1 VLERCVPFSSS
12 RIDLQIILLQVGPD
26 LDTRI
31 TVLLLVLALAEIK
44 WDKWSMTVA
53 STGIYLAVVLGQI
66 VSRAAE

>member
-1 VLERCVPFSSS
+1 MLERCVSFWSSK
-12 RIDLQIILLQVGPD
+12 IDLQIILLQVAAD
-26 LDTRI
+26 LDTPV